1 MFRKSI
7 SLLLLSLMV
16 CIGCAFEVSAQRPPR
31 DASATTTVTYLNPTS
46 GIPFSIAGDNLGS
59 YYNGVN
65 SVSSI
70 VQGIGNWVLDT
81 KSSTTRSVR
90 LDLGDQVS
98 GPAGPFTSAQVPVRI
113 LSQCATDITT
123 LALNA
128 TTQCP
133 LNVSF
138 VYGDITYGLRTG
150 GPINEYS
157 GTDPVTW
164 RCLGTNAGKC
174 VSWEMIPSGSHDG
187 QTKSGMQLLIP
198 ATKPRN
204 SDQLLGLYYFSFHI
218 YVITP

>member
-7 SLLLLSLMV
+7 ALLVMSLIV
-16 CIGCAFEVSAQRPPR
+16 HIGFAIEVVAQKPAK
-31 DASATTTVTYLNPTS
+31 DTSATTTITYTNPETS
-46 GIPFSIAGDNLGS
+46 SPFSIAGDNLGA
-59 YYNGVN
+59 YLNGTD

-70 VQGIGNWVLDT
+70 VQAVGNWVLDT
-81 KSSTTRSVR
+81 KSSTTRTVR
-90 LDLGDQVS
+90 IDLGDQVS
-98 GPAGPFTSAQVPVRI
+98 GPAGPFTSANVPVRI
-113 LSQCATDITT
+113 LSQCVTNITT

-138 VYGDITYGLRTG
+138 VYGDTTYGLRTG
-150 GPINEYS
+150 GNIKEYP

-164 RCLGTNAGKC
+164 KCLGINAGKC
-174 VSWEMIPSGSHDG
+174 VSWEMTPSGSHGG

-198 ATKPRN
+198 ASKPRG
-204 SDQLLGLYYFSFHI
+204 SDQLLGLYYFSFHV